1 MQPGLRDECTAEFL
15 GTFLLLIFG
24 VGCVAALKVGGIPY
38 GLWDI
43 CMIWG
48 CAVAL
53 GVYLSAGVSGGH
65 INPAVTVALAVF
77 GKFPARKV
85 MPYIAAQ
92 IAGAFVA
99 AAVIY
104 TLYSSLFE
112 AKTLDTLG
120 VFVTAPNPG
129 ISLWQAFM
137 AELVGTA
144 ILLALILALVDDH
157 NGAPRGALT
166 PLLIGLSVAAIG
178 AIIGP
183 LTGFALNPARDFGPR
198 LFAFIAGWGG
208 NAISGGI
215 AIPYVL
221 IPLTAPILGGLLGTW
236 VYTRFVGAV
245 LMRGKETVDASE

>member
-1 MQPGLRDECTAEFL
+1 MQPSLRDEWCAEFL
-15 GTFLLLIFG
+15 GTFVLLIFG
-24 VGCVAALKVGGIPY
+24 VGCVAALKVGGISY
-38 GLWDI
+38 GLWEI

-65 INPAVTVALAVF
+65 INPAVTLALAVF
-77 GKFPARKV
+77 GKFPARKLI
-85 MPYIAAQ
+85 PYITAQ

-104 TLYSSLFE
+104 ALYSSLFE
-112 AKTLDTLG
+112 GKTLATLG
-120 VFVTAPNPG
+120 VFVTAPHPD
-129 ISLWQAFM
+129 IALWQAFM
-137 AELVGTA
+137 AEFVGTA
-144 ILLALILALVDDH
+144 LLLALILALVDDR

-198 LFAFIAGWGG
+198 LFALVAGWGG
-208 NAISGGI
+208 EAMSGGL

-221 IPLTAPILGGLLGTW
+221 IPLTAPLLGGLLGTW
-236 VYTRFVGAV
+236 VYTRLIGAA
-245 LMRGKETVDASE
+245 LARGQEAGGS

>member
-1 MQPGLRDECTAEFL
+1 MQPSLRDKCMAEFL
-15 GTFLLLIFG
+15 GTFLLLVFG
-24 VGCVAALKVGGIPY
+24 LGCVAALKVGGISY

-48 CAVAL
+48 SGVAL

-65 INPAVTVALAVF
+65 INPAVTIALAVF
-77 GKFPARKV
+77 GKFPARNV
-85 MPYIAAQ
+85 IPYVAAQ
-92 IAGAFVA
+92 IAGALVA

-104 TLYSSLFE
+104 ALYSSLFE

-120 VFVTAPNPG
+120 VFVTAAHPQ
-129 ISLWQAFM
+129 ISLGQAFM

-144 ILLALILALVDDH
+144 ILLALILALVDEH
-157 NGAPRGALT
+157 NGAPRGALA

-198 LFAFIAGWGG
+198 VFAFIAGWG
-208 NAISGGI
+208 NEAMSGGQD
-215 AIPYVL
+215 IPYVL
-221 IPLTAPILGGLLGTW
+221 IPLIAPVLGGLLGTW
-236 VYTRFVGAV
+236 IYARFIGAALV
-245 LMRGKETVDASE
+245 RQQEAASTSQ